1 MDHHNTSTMTADAD
15 MLTAQRAKSGLLVF
29 TPKLELIHMNEEAS
43 VLSTYIN
50 QTQTTHVV
58 TGILP
63 QEILAFCG
71 EIIQRLTNHRDF
83 KEWEHFELRRVI
95 DGVEFPVLLRGFGLP
110 DPGSHQPRVLIIME
124 RVSLR
129 NKFRVEPS
137 MSRYHLTEREEE
149 VLEELAKGFTNKEIA
164 NKLGI
169 TENTVKE
176 HIKRLMQKMNT
187 TTRTG
192 LLSRM
197 LHAASE

>member
-1 MDHHNTSTMTADAD
+1 MDYQNATMTADAD
-15 MLTAQRAKSGLLVF
+15 TLAAQRGKSGVLVF
-29 TPKLELIHMNEEAS
+29 TPTLELIHMNEEAL
-43 VLSTYIN
+43 VLSSYIN
-50 QTQTTHVV
+50 QTQTDYVV

-63 QEILAFCG
+63 QEILAFCE
-71 EIIQRLTNHRDF
+71 EIIQRLTNHHDF
-83 KEWEHFELRRVI
+83 KEWEYFELRRVI
-95 DGVEFPVLLRGFGLP
+95 DGTEFPVLLRGFGLP
-110 DPGSHQPRVLIIME
+110 DPGSRQPRVLILME

-129 NKFRVEPS
+129 NKFRIEPS

-149 VLEELAKGFTNKEIA
+149 VLDELAKGFTNKEIA

-192 LLSRM
+192 LLSRI